1 MFRYSGTKYS
11 RKVAAVETAPG
22 TDEIMTE
29 RESQDIASR
38 GTAPYLALHHL
49 SKEFPLSKH
58 RRIKA
63 VDKVSF
69 SINKGEFVT
78 LIGPSGCGKS
88 TTLRMIAGFTRP
100 TEGEIIQEGRPITH
114 LGPDERNIPMV
125 FQNYAL
131 FPHMN
136 VFENIAY
143 GLKSRNYSSEAI
155 MHDVAMICQMLN
167 LVGTET
173 RFPNELSD
181 GQQQRVA
188 LARALILKPKIL
200 LFDEPLSNLDARLRI
215 QTRAEIKRMQ
225 QILGITILYVTH
237 DQEEAL
243 SLPDRILVMNKGRIV
258 QEGTPREVYNHPKTP
273 FAADFIGNANFFD
286 VTVLSIEGQDLHI
299 LMHEVPITVPLE
311 NCDHIPTSGEQLLLA
326 VNPISIALSEYTGK
340 TGSHQAMGTVD
351 QCLFGGHAYIY
362 TISFSDTVIRVVQP
376 NLQGDTPPYP
386 QESEVLMT
394 FNPRLFHLFGAPEYA
409 SG

>member
-11 RKVAAVETAPG
+11 RKVTAVETAPG

-225 QILGITILYVTH
+225 QILGITMIYVTH

-243 SLPDRILVMNKGRIV
+243 SMADRIVIMSDGEIQQV
-258 QEGTPREVYNHPKTP
+258 GTPWEIYRKPASSFVAGFVGTS
-273 FAADFIGNANFFD
+273 NF
-286 VTVLSIEGQDLHI
+286 IEGRKNGSGVKINGQVFKINGLEKIKPEKVCTAIRPEKIEMVSDLTD
-299 LMHEVPITVPLE
+299 M
-311 NCDHIPTSGEQLLLA
+311 EQVEKDNIVEA
-326 VNPISIALSEYTGK
+326 
-340 TGSHQAMGTVD
+340 TVD
-351 QCLFGGHAYIY
+351 IITFLGA
-362 TISFSDTVIRVVQP
+362 VVQITFIMDGVEM
-376 NLQGDTPPYP
+376 NVDITEGEFERLRLRQGDKIKLHFPPD
-386 QESEVLMT
+386 S
-394 FNPRLFHLFGAPEYA
+394 FHLYEEKPAGI
-409 SG
+409 